1 MAAVSVWRY
10 ALRRVVSAL
19 PALAGVVVVTFVITR
34 MLPGDPALYYAGQV
48 DNFSAV
54 EEVRHRMGLDQP
66 LPLQFLAYL
75 NALAH
80 GDLGQSLSTGQSV
93 GREISQRL
101 PASFELM
108 ALALSLGLLIAI
120 PLGVAAATR
129 PGSWIDHLCRLAGT
143 AGVSLPTFFTGLL
156 LIYVFYYLAGWA
168 PAPVGRF
175 PSFLRPPP
183 ALTGMMTLDSLLA
196 GDLEKL
202 LAAAGQ
208 IALPALTMALFTLAP
223 LTRMTRAAMLGVLS
237 SDFVRQAR
245 ANGTPHLSLLF
256 GTALRNGLLPVV
268 TTLGMIAS
276 SMLGA
281 NVLVE
286 RVFAWP
292 GVGSYALDAMTSL
305 DYAPLQGFVLVM
317 SVIYV
322 LINLGIDL
330 LYGLIDPRVRFEA

>member
-1 MAAVSVWRY
+1 MAKRCLAS
-10 ALRRVVSAL
+10 L
-19 PALAGVVVVTFVITR
+19 PVLAGVVVVTFVLTR

-48 DNFSAV
+48 DSFKAV
-54 EEVRHRMGLDQP
+54 EEVRHRMGLDRP
-66 LPLQFLAYL
+66 LPVQFVAYVDDL
-75 NALAH
+75 LH

-93 GREISQRL
+93 GREIVQRL

-108 ALALSLGLLIAI
+108 AVALVIGVVIAI

-129 PGSWIDHLCRLAGT
+129 PGSLLDHICRMAGT
-143 AGVSLPTFFTGLL
+143 AGVSLPTFFTGLV
-156 LIYVFYYLAGWA
+156 LIYVLYYLLGVA

-183 ALTGMMTLDSLLA
+183 TITGLLTVDCLLA
-196 GDLEKL
+196 GDLEKFR
-202 LAAAGQ
+202 AACAQ
-208 IALPALTMALFTLAP
+208 LALPAATMAIFTLAP
-223 LTRMTRAAMLGVLS
+223 LMRMTRAAMLGVLS
-237 SDFVRQAR
+237 SEFIRQAR
-245 ANGTPHLSLLF
+245 ANGMPRSQLLF
-256 GTALRNGLLPVV
+256 RAALRNALLPVV

-292 GVGSYALDAMTSL
+292 GVGSYALDAMVSL
-305 DYAPLQGFVLVM
+305 DYAPLQGFVLTM

-322 LINLGIDL
+322 LINLAIDIVYGI
-330 LYGLIDPRVRFEA
+330 IDPRVRFEA

>member
-1 MAAVSVWRY
+1 
-10 ALRRVVSAL
+10 L
-19 PALAGVVVVTFVITR
+19 PAQFVSYVLA
-34 MLPGDPALYYAGQV
+34 LL
-48 DNFSAV
+48 
-54 EEVRHRMGLDQP
+54 
-66 LPLQFLAYL
+66 
-75 NALAH
+75 H

-93 GREISQRL
+93 GREILLRL

-108 ALALSLGLLIAI
+108 ASALIIGLTLAI
-120 PLGVAAATR
+120 PLGVWAATR
-129 PGSWIDHLCRLAGT
+129 PGSWIDHLCRMLGT

-156 LIYVFYYLAGWA
+156 LIYVFYFLLDLS

-183 ALTGMMTLDSLLA
+183 TITGLLTIDCLLA
-196 GDLEKL
+196 GDLEKFQAVL
-202 LAAAGQ
+202 GQ
-208 IALPALTMALFTLAP
+208 LILPAATMAIFTLAP
-223 LTRMTRAAMLGVLS
+223 LMRMTRASMLGVLS
-237 SDFVRQAR
+237 SEFVRQAK
-245 ANGTPHLSLLF
+245 ANGMPHRRLLF
-256 GTALRNGLLPVV
+256 RTALRNALLPVV

-292 GVGSYALDAMTSL
+292 GVGSYALDAMVSL

-322 LINLGIDL
+322 LVNLGIDV